1 MHFKKN
7 YLRRKD
13 KGMIFDKDTHCQNI
27 ALSPEFYYQW
37 RGKRSELSQQC
48 VRIPGNKIPGALVY

>member
-13 KGMIFDKDTHCQNI
+13 KGMIFDKDTYCQNI
-27 ALSPEFYYQW
+27 ALSPEFYYQ
-37 RGKRSELSQQC
+37 
-48 VRIPGNKIPGALVY
+48 